1 MYQTLRSETIYS
13 GKVFKVRVDHI
24 QLDSGKVL
32 KLDIVQHNGAVV
44 IVPLDQEGNIWF
56 VDQYRHAAGEVLL
69 ELPAGTLE
77 DQEDP
82 LSSAQRELR
91 EEIGMAAEVFTHLG
105 EFYIAPG
112 YSTEYLYIYLAE
124 KLTPDPLPL
133 DEDEMIRV
141 VKAPIE
147 EVFQWVKEK
156 KIRDAKTLAALLLAE
171 PYLREKANPHSG

>member
-1 MYQTLRSETIYS
+1 MYKTIHSETVYS
-13 GKVFKVRVDHI
+13 GKVFKVRVDQV
-24 QLDSGKVL
+24 QLDTGKVI
-32 KLDIVQHNGAVV
+32 KLDIVQHNGAIV
-44 IVPLDQEGNIWF
+44 IVPLDQEGNLWF
-56 VDQYRHAAGEVLL
+56 VDQYRHAAGETLI

-91 EEIGMAAEVFTHLG
+91 EEIGMAASRLTHLG

-124 KLTPDPLPL
+124 DLTPDPLPH
-133 DEDEMIRV
+133 DEDEMISV
-141 VKAPIE
+141 VKVPIG

-156 KIRDAKTLAALLLAE
+156 KIRDAKTLAALLLAQ
-171 PYLREKANPHSG
+171 PYLVEKGKSHSG